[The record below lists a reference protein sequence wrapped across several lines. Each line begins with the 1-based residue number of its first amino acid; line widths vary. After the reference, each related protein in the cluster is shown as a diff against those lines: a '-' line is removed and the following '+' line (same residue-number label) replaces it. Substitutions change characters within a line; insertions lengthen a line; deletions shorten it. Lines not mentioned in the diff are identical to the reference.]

1 MMIVD
6 ADSIAT
12 LCGKVRSGGTYTTTA
27 TGNNDDLF
35 HYLKIL

>member
-12 LCGKVRSGGTYTTTA
+12 LCGKVRRGSTYTTTA
-27 TGNNDDLF
+27 AGNNDDLL